1 MRLGN
6 KAFTPQSSKQEKIF
20 LEGPNSRWSELVFL
34 FDVLREFVS
43 GFRKLHFLG
52 PCITFFG
59 SARLEEHHKYYET
72 TRLLAGRLAKAGFTI
87 LTGGGPG
94 IMEAANKGAQEVGG
108 RSVGCNIKLPVE
120 QQPNPYLDR
129 WVTVNYFFV
138 RKVLLTKYSC
148 AFVVMPGGYG
158 TLDEFF
164 EAITLIQTGKVK
176 RFPVVLMGK
185 EYHKELYEH
194 LLHMAEEKTIDT
206 QDLALFLFTNSIDEA
221 VSHIRHIIH
230 GDMATG
236 RKLHNVRPWGILG
249 ERSIKNKSVV
259 VDKAH
264 VQG

>member
-1 MRLGN
+1 MRSAN
-6 KAFTPQSSKQEKIF
+6 KAFTPQSSRQEKIF

-43 GFRKLHFLG
+43 GFRKLHFVG
-52 PCITFFG
+52 PCITVFG
-59 SARLEEHHKYYET
+59 SARFGEHHKYYEM

-94 IMEAANKGAQEVGG
+94 VMEAANKGAQEAGG

-120 QQPNPYLDR
+120 QDHNKYLDR

-185 EYHKELYEH
+185 EYHRELYDH
-194 LLHMAEEKTIDT
+194 LLHMAEEKTIAPE
-206 QDLALFLFTNSIDEA
+206 DLELFLFTNSIDEA
-221 VSHIRHIIH
+221 VAHIRNIIH
-230 GDMATG
+230 GDLKDN
-236 RKLHNVRPWGILG
+236 RKMHAYRPWGILG
-249 ERSIKNKSVV
+249 ERTFRHKKAG

-264 VQG
+264 IAG